1 MEGLF
6 SEGLYTGGF
15 TEAVCNNALLKS
27 INELDS
33 ITNVDDYLKNL
44 ENIVHL
50 IMEEIKQVNSE
61 TRHLFGKPG
70 DTTPWI
76 LNENI
81 RLKTYKMVQRLA
93 DFLPENEDVRIKKET
108 VAQPVNTY
116 IGILK
121 LKLCMTAIQIFA
133 TSFKAVLPMKSEYSR
148 FQSSLTYIF
157 NTALEIDNELGR
169 ALDSN
174 RVKNF
179 IQN

>member
-121 LKLCMTAIQIFA
+121 LKLCMTVIQIFA

>member
-1 MEGLF
+1 MESIF
-6 SEGLYTGGF
+6 SEEIRTVGF
-15 TEAVCNNALLKS
+15 TEAFCNNSLCRS
-27 INELDS
+27 INELDN
-33 ITNVDDYLKNL
+33 ITDADEYLKNL
-44 ENIVHL
+44 ENIVHM

-70 DTTPWI
+70 DTDPWI

-81 RLKTYKMVQRLA
+81 RLKMYKMVQKLG
-93 DFLPENEDVRIKKET
+93 DFLSANEDVRIKKET
-108 VAQPVNTY
+108 TAESVNTY

-121 LKLCMTAIQIFA
+121 LKICMTIIQIFA
-133 TSFKAVLPMKSEYSR
+133 TSFKSVLPMKSEYSR
-148 FQSSLTYIF
+148 FQSNLTYIF
-157 NTALEIDNELGR
+157 NTALEIDNELGK